1 MGLRNR
7 HRGATHVPEP
17 NLVPMM
23 DVVLTVLMFFIVMS
37 MAPKAKMIKNVALP
51 SADKGKVEEVMP
63 DPMIIGMNKQ
73 GQNLVDNQPIDDL
86 ALGNKVV
93 EYLNKNSKGA
103 VVLKADKALPYEKV
117 IKTLGVLRDVG
128 GDRVSLALE

>member
-1 MGLRNR
+1 MGLRSQR
-7 HRGATHVPEP
+7 RGTTTVPEP

-23 DVVLTVLMFFIVMS
+23 DVLFAILIFFILAS
-37 MAPKAKMIKNVALP
+37 MDPKGKVIKDVALP
-51 SADKGKVEEVMP
+51 SAEKGRIEEKLP
-63 DPMIIGMNKQ
+63 DPMVIGINKQ

-93 EYLNKNSKGA
+93 EYLNKNAKGA
-103 VVLKADKALPYEKV
+103 VVLKADKGLSYEKV
-117 IKTLGVLRDVG
+117 VKTLGILRDVG

>member
-7 HRGATHVPEP
+7 RRGATHMPEP

-23 DVVLTVLMFFIVMS
+23 DVVLTVLMFFIVLS

-51 SADKGKVEEVMP
+51 SADRGKVEEVLP
-63 DPMIIGMNKQ
+63 NPLIIGMNKQ

-93 EYLNKNSKGA
+93 EYLNKNAKGA
-103 VVLKADKALPYEKV
+103 VVLKADKGLSYEKV
-117 IKTLGVLRDVG
+117 VKTLGILRDVG
-128 GDRVSLALE
+128 DDRVSLALE